1 MKQKPQLSKQKI
13 SFGNNKRIY
22 SVYWSFI
29 FLNHFKARNKN
40 KTQFLQHCMWKNNS
54 FTTYDFIY
62 IIEIIC
68 VHLNALLHFPTA
80 DSLFCTF

>member
-22 SVYWSFI
+22 IGLSYF
-29 FLNHFKARNKN
+29 KN

-54 FTTYDFIY
+54 FTTHDFIY

-68 VHLNALLHFPTA
+68 VHLNAFLHFPTA

>member
-1 MKQKPQLSKQKI
+1 MQI
-13 SFGNNKRIY
+13 SH
-22 SVYWSFI
+22 
-29 FLNHFKARNKN
+29 FLIKARNKKN
-40 KTQFLQHCMWKNNS
+40 KKTTTQFLQHCMWKNDS
-54 FTTYDFIY
+54 FTTHDFIY

>member
-1 MKQKPQLSKQKI
+1 MQI
-13 SFGNNKRIY
+13 SY
-22 SVYWSFI
+22 
-29 FLNHFKARNKN
+29 FLIKARNK
-40 KTQFLQHCMWKNNS
+40 KTKKTTTQFLQHCMWKNDS
-54 FTTYDFIY
+54 FTTHDFY